1 MKWFSKDF
9 RRGFMSVLGH
19 KYTMIFTL
27 VYVVAFIAYLIVV
40 PQ

>member
-9 RRGFMSVLGH
+9 RRGFTSVLGH
-19 KYTMIFTL
+19 KYAMVFTL
-27 VYVVAFIAYLIVV
+27 VYAVAFIGYLIVV

>member
-9 RRGFMSVLGH
+9 RRGFMSVWGH
-19 KYTMIFTL
+19 KYTMIFMLACT
-27 VYVVAFIAYLIVV
+27 VAFIGYLITV